1 MKKNKNQGEGFIPEI
16 SRRHFIQAGSA
27 LAALPLVV
35 TTRNVQA
42 QDAAATRAAPEE
54 KVVQTC
60 STFDCGGKCDIRAH
74 VSEGVVTRISTRRI
88 MHWIRRCRLC
98 VPAYVAER
106 IGNLFIIPIGLNIQ

>member
-60 STFDCGGKCDIRAH
+60 STFDCGGSVIFELTSAKALSPVFPRA
-74 VSEGVVTRISTRRI
+74 RI

>member
-16 SRRHFIQAGSA
+16 SRRQFIQAGSA

-35 TTRNVQA
+35 TTRTVQA
-42 QDAAATRAAPEE
+42 QDAAATRARRKKKWCKPAARL
-54 KVVQTC
+54 TA
-60 STFDCGGKCDIRAH
+60 GGSVIFELTSAKALSPVFPRA
-74 VSEGVVTRISTRRI
+74 RI

-98 VPAYVAER
+98 VPAFVAER